1 MGKFLPKAPKP
12 QGPTDA
18 QLRAQKKADKAAER
32 GEERTNKQ
40 LSSAA
45 RLAKGRRTGRRLLL
59 APGREDEIA
68 QLGGG
73 SGDTSTGNF

>member
-12 QGPTDA
+12 QGPSPEQLKA
-18 QLRAQKKADKAAER
+18 QRESAAAAKR

-45 RLAKGRRTGRRLLL
+45 RFAKGRRTGRRLLL

-73 SGDTSTGNF
+73 SASTGQGNF